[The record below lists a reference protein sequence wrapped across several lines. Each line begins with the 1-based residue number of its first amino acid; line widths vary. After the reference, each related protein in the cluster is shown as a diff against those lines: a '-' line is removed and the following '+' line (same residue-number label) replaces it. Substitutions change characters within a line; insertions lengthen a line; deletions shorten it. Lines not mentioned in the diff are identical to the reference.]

1 MMRLRTTLKSLS
13 AKRTFFEEQIDYY
26 NQYVKTCLDNLA
38 TKTAKYVPPAV
49 VHKNIWSTQLCRD
62 SLRHVMIVIVV
73 AVARKRKPS
82 SSGKDEKKARVK
94 GTVKYSGAKLY
105 EKGVVLEIENLTPDQ

>member
-1 MMRLRTTLKSLS
+1 
-13 AKRTFFEEQIDYY
+13 
-26 NQYVKTCLDNLA
+26 
-38 TKTAKYVPPAV
+38 
-49 VHKNIWSTQLCRD
+49 
-62 SLRHVMIVIVV
+62 MIVIVV

>member
-1 MMRLRTTLKSLS
+1 MTS
-13 AKRTFFEEQIDYY
+13 
-26 NQYVKTCLDNLA
+26 
-38 TKTAKYVPPAV
+38 
-49 VHKNIWSTQLCRD
+49 RD
-62 SLRHVMIVIVV
+62 DGVIIVV